1 MLSEIHCHQPTQLLR
16 LDEAAVE
23 QKTGLQMTKA
33 LVAYS
38 AEGSV
43 QQMRCPTAVV
53 HQSLN
58 SCWWWRTPADYF
70 ASRLQDK
77 TKMSIVH
84 FISTSVA
91 VPPAERAYLLLPR
104 LAVGLLRQRRRWRFL
119 QWLACHCTAHFCSG
133 PSSISVHALFE
144 P

>member
-1 MLSEIHCHQPTQLLR
+1 MLSEVHCHQPSELLQ

-23 QKTGLQMTKA
+23 QRTGLRMTKA

-43 QQMRCPTAVV
+43 QQKSCPIAVV

-58 SCWWWRTPADYF
+58 SCWWRRTPADYF
-70 ASRLQDK
+70 VSRLQDK

-84 FISTSVA
+84 FKVTS
-91 VPPAERAYLLLPR
+91 
-104 LAVGLLRQRRRWRFL
+104 
-119 QWLACHCTAHFCSG
+119 
-133 PSSISVHALFE
+133 
-144 P
+144 